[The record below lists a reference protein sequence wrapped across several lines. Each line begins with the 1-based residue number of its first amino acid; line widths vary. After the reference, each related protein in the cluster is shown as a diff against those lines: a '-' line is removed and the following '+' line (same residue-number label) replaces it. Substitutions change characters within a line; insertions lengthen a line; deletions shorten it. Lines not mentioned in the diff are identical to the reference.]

1 MLAKSD
7 LDSPHVIRVIMK
19 AILQLKELIW
29 HGHNTVLIIIIHSC
43 IQLYLYYLRTVWSE
57 FLWICFIYIFIIKY
71 NSSS

>member
-71 NSSS
+71 NSAS

>member
-43 IQLYLYYLRTVWSE
+43 IQLYLYYLCTVWSE

-71 NSSS
+71 NSAS